1 MIDYINYN
9 KMYISKFG
17 FKLVVLFIVFCL
29 LGRFLFPY
37 GDEPDIM
44 VRGPELI
51 EETGFWNLYKY
62 FPEYVNNIDYSFYY
76 EKQNFSDLWNNINN
90 SFSKTLEINFLRFF
104 INIIILSPMLWALVF
119 RDRFIKVMSLL
130 KFKLT
135 NQEWN
140 LRLDSLS
147 LSLIYSGIIYY
158 SGLFSIEQFT
168 LVLSL
173 YIFLFWGNYIFVS
186 IIFIFIAS
194 VDLGNS
200 MILLIFIFIALY
212 FSFLGRKKKSLKLIY
227 LSMAGMLGL
236 ALILGIASLSY
247 IQYIPFLAKKS
258 QGMLALE
265 EYGGYRDKYPILL
278 RPFITLMTSIFMT
291 PTGIK
296 VVLVYLMFL
305 VGIFKFIIK
314 LINVNQGERIF
325 KENILLLSSVTTL
338 LFFVFLFPNYAN
350 AKYYIF
356 MVPFFIS
363 SILQY
368 FSRNK
373 IMLFF
378 VTCNIVLFL
387 HLFLYGL

>member
-1 MIDYINYN
+1 
-9 KMYISKFG
+9 
-17 FKLVVLFIVFCL
+17 
-29 LGRFLFPY
+29 
-37 GDEPDIM
+37 
-44 VRGPELI
+44 
-51 EETGFWNLYKY
+51 
-62 FPEYVNNIDYSFYY
+62 
-76 EKQNFSDLWNNINN
+76 
-90 SFSKTLEINFLRFF
+90 
-104 INIIILSPMLWALVF
+104 MLWALVF

-338 LFFVFLFPNYAN
+338 LFLFFYFQIMQMPNIIFLWFLFSYPQ
-350 AKYYIF
+350 F
-356 MVPFFIS
+356 
-363 SILQY
+363 
-368 FSRNK
+368 
-373 IMLFF
+373 
-378 VTCNIVLFL
+378 CNIFPEIKLCFSL
-387 HLFLYGL
+387 